1 MVSINGINEV
11 AHPLLIFVPIILMLL
26 SGYTIGK
33 VISLLRKV
41 NSIIFRDFIYGNI
54 ALCFLFIT
62 GFIFLG
68 LLTYEARAFFTLF
81 TYALIALSILGAYF
95 LLKSIVIKFSNKL
108 AIFNKANIPV
118 LCTVFLFLIVI
129 IYISIV
135 IYFHTIFSEY
145 DSLYLYLL
153 ISKSILLGD
162 GVNHDFYTG
171 SDITMRYPPFIP
183 AMNAWIMDS
192 FGYSSLRLFPLYFIL
207 MSSLMTYLLA
217 RNLTKDD
224 SFLSSIAAIVFLILP
239 VTLVVSSRFSLQQDL
254 SFIFFLTASFYFL
267 SELVKEAK
275 LSKTHLLLLIVSISL
290 MILNREIGLILS
302 TAIFFIVLAFKFTK
316 ENHILKGIFTG
327 LSLLP
332 LYILTVYDLSTVGA
346 TYSIILRL
354 ITLLIANTVIFVII
368 LRIRAQ
374 QSPTELL
381 SNAKYLIPL
390 AIPLIFIIN
399 NLFAVGGPYPSITFS
414 EESNQSFSILRNIL
428 EIPDDRRLS
437 LVEALSNMPRIDI
450 LFISVALGSI
460 FFLFKLWGFIKI
472 IKNLTSNSQYAIMLI
487 SITLLLVVWSYAL
500 DSNYE
505 LGNVRH
511 LIYFA
516 PLLSVI
522 VVVGMNGEE
531 WYYRLY
537 YYGVVVFATF
547 YFLSYNIEI
556 FSYFPDLFGGL
567 FGGFL
572 IDPDIHPIM
581 GHFDIII
588 GAALGLGVVL
598 LNLRGK
604 RAIKQIKMPTLKV
617 YYVIPAFGLLMVIEV
632 LVLYFSGVSAAP
644 IVLLDQLPYRT
655 WEHGVV
661 PVISYLNDEE
671 EQDGAVLSLRA
682 PAISFFTNR
691 TNFDI
696 IYYPHTF
703 AAIMGGISQDQDSYI
718 EKLKDMKIRYIV
730 IPTTNNVHYEKVQN
744 LIANSNFIQLFQ
756 QLQES
761 HESVEEINFGQYRVY
776 KLLQ

>member
-1 MVSINGINEV
+1 
-11 AHPLLIFVPIILMLL
+11 
-26 SGYTIGK
+26 
-33 VISLLRKV
+33 
-41 NSIIFRDFIYGNI
+41 
-54 ALCFLFIT
+54 
-62 GFIFLG
+62 
-68 LLTYEARAFFTLF
+68 
-81 TYALIALSILGAYF
+81 
-95 LLKSIVIKFSNKL
+95 
-108 AIFNKANIPV
+108 
-118 LCTVFLFLIVI
+118 
-129 IYISIV
+129 
-135 IYFHTIFSEY
+135 
-145 DSLYLYLL
+145 
-153 ISKSILLGD
+153 
-162 GVNHDFYTG
+162 
-171 SDITMRYPPFIP
+171 
-183 AMNAWIMDS
+183 
-192 FGYSSLRLFPLYFIL
+192 
-207 MSSLMTYLLA
+207 MTYLLA
-217 RNLTKDD
+217 RNLTKD

-254 SFIFFLTASFYFL
+254 SFIFFLTTSFYFF

-302 TAIFFIVLAFKFTK
+302 TAIFFIVLAVKFTK

-332 LYILTVYDLSTVGA
+332 LYILTVYDLYTVGA

-354 ITLLIANTVIFVII
+354 VTLLIANAVIFVII

-374 QSPTELL
+374 QSPRELL

-437 LVEALSNMPRIDI
+437 LIEALSNMPRIDI
-450 LFISVALGSI
+450 LFISLALGSI
-460 FFLFKLWGFIKI
+460 FFLFKIWGFIKI
-472 IKNLTSNSQYAIMLI
+472 IKNLASNSQYAIMLI

-522 VVVGMNGEE
+522 VVVGMNGKE

-556 FSYFPDLFGGL
+556 FSYASDLFGGLGGL

-581 GHFDIII
+581 GPFDIII
-588 GAALGLGVVL
+588 GAALGLLVVL

-604 RAIKQIKMPTLKV
+604 RAIERIKMQTLKV
-617 YYVIPAFGLLMVIEV
+617 YYLIPAFGLLIVIEV
-632 LVLYFSGVSAAP
+632 LVFYFSGVTLAP
-644 IVLLDQLPYRT
+644 FILLDQLPYLG
-655 WEHGVV
+655 WEDGVV
-661 PVISYLNDEE
+661 RVISYLNDQEE
-671 EQDGAVLSLRA
+671 DGAVLSLRT

-703 AAIMGGISQDQDSYI
+703 AAISGMSQDEDSYI
-718 EKLKDMKIRYIV
+718 EKLEDMEIRYIV
-730 IPTTNNVHYEKVQN
+730 IPNANNEHYEKVQN
-744 LIANSNFIQLFQ
+744 LIANSNFVQLFQ

-761 HESVEEINFGQYRVY
+761 QESFEEFDLGQYRVY
-776 KLLQ
+776 KLF